1 MYPAPSASN
10 RASQL
15 GRNLWMIWKFSK
27 RVRSRMLVRSLV
39 APKGQRLGMRASDGK
54 PEKETRGG
62 QGRAGKREER
72 SRTKDRQAGPATRP
86 GGRAGGGRGGRPTA
100 GFRRNP
106 AEDQG
111 KGEGGEREREGRE
124 GSRERR
130 GREEGKRPEGRGA
143 RCAVGERTLEP
154 TTAQRAGARRSQ
166 ERRSRQPARSIGTTI
181 RTVRA
186 QGARK
191 VPQVASLRLSLV
203 PVPFDATG
211 G

>member
-1 MYPAPSASN
+1 M
-10 RASQL
+10 
-15 GRNLWMIWKFSK
+15 
-27 RVRSRMLVRSLV
+27 
-39 APKGQRLGMRASDGK
+39 APKGQRLGMRASEGK

-72 SRTKDRQAGPATRP
+72 SRTKDRQSRPRNTAGRES
-86 GGRAGGGRGGRPTA
+86 GRRAGGGGRPTA
-100 GFRRNP
+100 RFRRNP

-111 KGEGGEREREGRE
+111 KGEGGESEREGRE

-130 GREEGKRPEGRGA
+130 GRKEGKRPEGRGA

-154 TTAQRAGARRSQ
+154 TTVQRAGARRSQ
-166 ERRSRQPARSIGTTI
+166 ERRSRQPARSIGPTI

-186 QGARK
+186 QGAKK
-191 VPQVASLRLSLV
+191 VPQVAFLRLSLV

>member
-1 MYPAPSASN
+1 MGSQKRKQGAGKGGQASE
-10 RASQL
+10 
-15 GRNLWMIWKFSK
+15 K
-27 RVRSRMLVRSLV
+27 RG
-39 APKGQRLGMRASDGK
+39 AGQRIDKQA
-54 PEKETRGG
+54 P
-62 QGRAGKREER
+62 QHGRAGER
-72 SRTKDRQAGPATRP
+72 A
-86 GGRAGGGRGGRPTA
+86 AGGGGGRPTA

-166 ERRSRQPARSIGTTI
+166 ERRSRQPARSIGPTI

-186 QGARK
+186 QGAKK
-191 VPQVASLRLSLV
+191 VPQVAFLRLSLV

>member
-1 MYPAPSASN
+1 MGSQKRKQVADKGGQASE
-10 RASQL
+10 
-15 GRNLWMIWKFSK
+15 K
-27 RVRSRMLVRSLV
+27 RG
-39 APKGQRLGMRASDGK
+39 AGQRTDK
-54 PEKETRGG
+54 QG
-62 QGRAGKREER
+62 QRTDKQAPQHGRAGER
-72 SRTKDRQAGPATRP
+72 A
-86 GGRAGGGRGGRPTA
+86 AGGGGKADRGVSQKPSRRPGQGGGGR
-100 GFRRNP
+100 
-106 AEDQG
+106 
-111 KGEGGEREREGRE
+111 EREREGRE

-154 TTAQRAGARRSQ
+154 TTVQRAGARRSQ
-166 ERRSRQPARSIGTTI
+166 ERRSRQPARSIGPTI